1 MRCLLGIQKITQHNP
16 PSVWAYVPMQDFSS
30 DSDINWNLDI
40 PEIDQQLYSKYNI
53 DVFEQQFIEEM
64 ISPLD

>member
-1 MRCLLGIQKITQHNP
+1 
-16 PSVWAYVPMQDFSS
+16 MQDFSS